1 MKPAALA
8 TETIDVAAFLAISRK
23 HLGLSSTT
31 LSGANARKAL
41 NPFKRHA
48 PGSRAKPNSRVD
60 GMRRYGNLAQS
71 LLLATGLGAVVPG
84 PAFADP
90 GSGNMNRRE
99 AYYEHHARMIEQRH
113 QQLHAALKLT
123 TEQEPGWE
131 KLVASEQPKP
141 QAGIEAPENWSR
153 LSTPERADKMLE
165 LSKAHQ
171 AHFAEHVAALKT
183 FYATLNT
190 TQKKTFDEFQANPPG
205 GKRGKPGPR
214 NPGADNPSAKS

>member
-1 MKPAALA
+1 
-8 TETIDVAAFLAISRK
+8 
-23 HLGLSSTT
+23 
-31 LSGANARKAL
+31 
-41 NPFKRHA
+41 
-48 PGSRAKPNSRVD
+48 
-60 GMRRYGNLAQS
+60 
-71 LLLATGLGAVVPG
+71 
-84 PAFADP
+84 
-90 GSGNMNRRE
+90 MNRRE

-131 KLVASEQPKP
+131 KLVASEQPTP
-141 QAGIEAPENWSR
+141 QAGIDPPENWSR

-183 FYATLNT
+183 FYATLSP